1 MQERYATTDDV
12 SVRSGLL
19 GVRALLVPLL
29 AMLLSL
35 PGALRADDAQ
45 ALRDLLDEFL
55 HRADDPEMHDR
66 FWDEDL
72 IYTSSSGERF
82 GKQAI
87 LAGLSDEAGDASA
100 PIVTY
105 WAEQTQVRLFDDTA
119 VVAFLLR
126 SEAVPEP
133 GGDTAQV
140 DYLNTGTFHR
150 RDGAWRAVAWQA
162 TRVPGKAS
170 PPAEA
175 AGRPDR

>member
-1 MQERYATTDDV
+1 MRAFLV
-12 SVRSGLL
+12 S
-19 GVRALLVPLL
+19 LL

-35 PGALRADDAQ
+35 PAALRADDAQ

-55 HRADDPEMHDR
+55 HRTDDPEMHER

-72 IYTSSSGERF
+72 IYTSSSGARF

-87 LAGLSDEAGDASA
+87 LAGLSDEAEDASA

-105 WAEQTQVRLFDDTA
+105 WAEQTEVLLYGDTA

-133 GGDTAQV
+133 GGDTAQAS
-140 DYLNTGTFHR
+140 YLNTGTFHR

-162 TRVPGKAS
+162 TRVPGAAA
-170 PPAEA
+170 PPMDA
-175 AGRPDR
+175 ADRPDR